1 MDGSP
6 YSRKF
11 ETFATTLLPNLL
23 SPILIPMA
31 RASVGK
37 RVEIMM
43 ILKNLV
49 DCNSIYDYPEAAL
62 ARESWVHQEC
72 LDLAT
77 MIANFTIVFKY
88 IMYDIHPYLGKG

>member
-23 SPILIPMA
+23 CPILIPMA

-37 RVEIMM
+37 SV
-43 ILKNLV
+43 
-49 DCNSIYDYPEAAL
+49 
-62 ARESWVHQEC
+62 
-72 LDLAT
+72 
-77 MIANFTIVFKY
+77 
-88 IMYDIHPYLGKG
+88 